1 MREATRG
8 VIEYVQTGWAP
19 LLSICDDGPFIEHQY
34 RRAIEAVAEA
44 LLDWQMLGGDEVA
57 GIIESVM
64 REQTGGTGSIAWL
77 SSGCQISAIRHI
89 LVYT

>member
-1 MREATRG
+1 MNQNDDFDKATREATRG
-8 VIEYVQTGWAP
+8 VIEYVGTGRAP
-19 LLSICDDGPFIEHQY
+19 LLSICDDGPFIEQQY

-64 REQTGGTGSIAWL
+64 GEQKGPESTKKL
-77 SSGCQISAIRHI
+77 
-89 LVYT
+89 